1 MEILASYGITRDQIL
16 SVTTDIG
23 SNMLTAIASMKKTP
37 MEMKMNLII
46 MKMRKESFPKM
57 KILKKC
63 YKMKNSSKIKEALK
77 NPDVEGFRCA
87 AHTLQLAVLDA
98 MKLAPVDRL
107 INRAR
112 EVMKILK
119 NQTFMILLRREKRK
133 KLMLCKTRYIL

>member
-1 MEILASYGITRDQIL
+1 
-16 SVTTDIG
+16 
-23 SNMLTAIASMKKTP
+23 
-37 MEMKMNLII
+37 
-46 MKMRKESFPKM
+46 M
-57 KILKKC
+57 KIFKKC

-133 KLMLCKTRYIL
+133 KPMLYCKTRYILEPT